1 METRYANWE
10 SSRREVG
17 GLRCGREGSTPSLVD
32 EVMKVNYEHHRSLV
46 LAVARQSPKLKG
58 IVRID

>member
-17 GLRCGREGSTPSLVD
+17 GLRCGREGSTPSLAD
-32 EVMKVNYEHHRSLV
+32 EVMKVNKYHHALV
-46 LAVARQSPKLKG
+46 AQLVE
-58 IVRID
+58 